1 MLFRSEKSKQ
11 LIREQG
17 WAAIN
22 IRSVAAACGVS
33 IGSIYN
39 YFDSKADL
47 IAATIES
54 VWYDIFHFSE
64 QERKFDSFLSCVQ
77 WIFDSIKKGEE
88 KYPQFFTLHTMSFLE
103 EEKSSGQ
110 RLMTQSWKH
119 IQKGLYTVLI
129 NDKGVQKNAF
139 NQEFTPEK
147 FVEVIFSLI
156 ISALMHQNYDC
167 SIILEIIKR
176 TIYK

>member
-1 MLFRSEKSKQ
+1 
-11 LIREQG
+11 
-17 WAAIN
+17 
-22 IRSVAAACGVS
+22 
-33 IGSIYN
+33 
-39 YFDSKADL
+39 
-47 IAATIES
+47 
-54 VWYDIFHFSE
+54 
-64 QERKFDSFLSCVQ
+64 
-77 WIFDSIKKGEE
+77 
-88 KYPQFFTLHTMSFLE
+88 MSFLE

-147 FVEVIFSLI
+147 YVEVIFSLI